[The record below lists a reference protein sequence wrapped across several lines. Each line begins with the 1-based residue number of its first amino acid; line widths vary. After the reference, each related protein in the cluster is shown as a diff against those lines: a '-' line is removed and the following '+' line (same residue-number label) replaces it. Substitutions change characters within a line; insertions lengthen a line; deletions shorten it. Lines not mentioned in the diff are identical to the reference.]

1 MVFSFF
7 SPLPRLRHAQ
17 FCHFCRA
24 SFGAL
29 ADKLSSL
36 PKPVNAA
43 EMLAAAQQGA
53 RDLTH
58 VNRRAFCLT

>member
-7 SPLPRLRHAQ
+7 SPLPRLRHAHI
-17 FCHFCRA
+17 CHFCRA

-29 ADKLSSL
+29 ADKLSPL

-43 EMLAAAQQGA
+43 EMLAAAQ
-53 RDLTH
+53 
-58 VNRRAFCLT
+58 